1 MFSSNPFTL
10 LSQSIPPLV
19 MQIYVILM
27 ILISGPRTFI
37 SFKEPG
43 SSITRSSLRKQWPDT
58 RCSGVKPGGP
68 VTITAPIIRS
78 WTTPSGTFSPV
89 RNTMRRRAN
98 GA

>member
-1 MFSSNPFTL
+1 
-10 LSQSIPPLV
+10 
-19 MQIYVILM
+19 
-27 ILISGPRTFI
+27 
-37 SFKEPG
+37 
-43 SSITRSSLRKQWPDT
+43 
-58 RCSGVKPGGP
+58 VKPGGP